1 MKNRREKIIKMY
13 FIDKLRPVDIA
24 NELQISK
31 SAITQVLQK
40 DERYTNEKEIRKENN
55 RIKHNENAKAITKKQ
70 RKIKQYTDES
80 DRLMLKVMHDQ
91 DARQLSQPKKLSNL
105 AYRNWNISAYKYD
118 EDNKRFEF
126 REELGR
132 SADIPKYIKVEV

>member
-1 MKNRREKIIKMY
+1 MKNHREKIINMY

-24 NELQISK
+24 RELQISK

-40 DERYTNEKEIRKENN
+40 DERYINEKEIRKENN
-55 RIKHNENAKAITKKQ
+55 RIKHNENAKASMKKQ
-70 RKIKQYTDES
+70 RNIKQSKDES
-80 DRLMLKVMHDQ
+80 DRLILRVIHDQ